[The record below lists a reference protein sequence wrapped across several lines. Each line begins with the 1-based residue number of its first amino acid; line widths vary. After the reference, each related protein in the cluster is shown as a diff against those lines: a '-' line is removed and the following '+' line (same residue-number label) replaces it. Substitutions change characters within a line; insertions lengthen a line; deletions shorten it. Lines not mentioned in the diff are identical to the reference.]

1 MILYDRITGEEI
13 QSKEDEVNIG
23 KVRKEEW

>member
-13 QSKEDEVNIG
+13 QSKEDEVSIG